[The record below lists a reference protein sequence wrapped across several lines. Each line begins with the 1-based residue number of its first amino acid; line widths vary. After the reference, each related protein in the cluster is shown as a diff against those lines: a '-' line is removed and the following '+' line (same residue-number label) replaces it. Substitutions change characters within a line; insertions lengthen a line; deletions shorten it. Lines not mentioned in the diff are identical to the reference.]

1 MRCSGS
7 FGEQVEPVYR
17 AADRLVSVR
26 IKKEVARRIEQ
37 MDSGRTTKSEE
48 PPAEDQ
54 SGRRRAARGRRQMTM
69 RPTGWCRPRCPTERA
84 SDTFGPAHRPE
95 HVSRLILR

>member
-1 MRCSGS
+1 MRGTSPTLMRCSGS

-17 AADRLVSVR
+17 AADRLVSDR

-48 PPAEDQ
+48 PPPKIK
-54 SGRRRAARGRRQMTM
+54 AAAVVPLEEGAKMTM
-69 RPTGWCRPRCPTERA
+69 RPAG
-84 SDTFGPAHRPE
+84 
-95 HVSRLILR
+95 